1 MSAPLSTTDALPLIE
16 PQTLLPTLDW
26 QTWRSAGVIARAA
39 GRGPTLLLL
48 HGGTGS
54 WTHWIRNLP
63 ALAQHFRVVVPDLPG
78 MGESLDVPPDSD
90 LDGYG
95 QYLLAAVQGGLVPPG
110 ESFMVAGFSYGGVM
124 SAWLAARLPER
135 VTGVCLLGPGGFP
148 PGAWTRPSLKP
159 IPPGASD
166 DEQNAIH
173 RRNLELMMVG
183 DPRRIDALA
192 VAMQRRNH
200 SLVRFKS
207 RFLGYRDTLGPSLR
221 ATRCPVLC
229 ILGDRDP
236 LPQPDAVARAAYLQA
251 NAQRLTCRIVPDASH
266 WVAYEQSDI
275 VNRLMIEFFT
285 ELHEPGRKFDLQGA
299 EARHADLRGSEGP

>member
-16 PQTLLPTLDW
+16 PQTLLPALDW

-110 ESFMVAGFSYGGVM
+110 ESFMVAGFSFGGVM
-124 SAWLAARLPER
+124 AAWLAARLPER
-135 VTGVCLLGPGGFP
+135 VSRLCLLGPGGFP
-148 PGAWTRPSLKP
+148 PGGWHRPPLTSV
-159 IPPGASD
+159 PPGASESEAD
-166 DEQNAIH
+166 AIH

-183 DPRRIDALA
+183 DPRRIDALT
-192 VAMQRRNH
+192 VAMQRRNQ

-221 ATRCPVLC
+221 AVRCPVLC

-236 LPQPDAVARAAYLQA
+236 LPLPDAAGRAAYLQA
-251 NAQRLTCRIVPDASH
+251 NAQDLMSCRIVPDASH
-266 WVAYEQSDI
+266 WVAYEQPEI
-275 VNRLMIEFFT
+275 VNRLMVEFF
-285 ELHEPGRKFDLQGA
+285 A
-299 EARHADLRGSEGP
+299 ERA